1 MTSRFLPSIA
11 LLSVLSLAG
20 WIAAD
25 EPLTFVR
32 GGTITVEGTSN
43 VHGWDCT
50 TTQFTG
56 NADGALAATGITG
69 LSALSV
75 SIPVAQ
81 IDCDNGT
88 MNTKLREALRAS
100 AAPNIRFVLGNAA
113 VSTPRSNRF
122 NVNAGGQLTIAGQ
135 TRPVTFTAQ
144 GQALANNRYRF
155 TGSVPVT
162 MSQFGVRPP
171 TAMMGTMR
179 TGDRVTVRFDVT
191 LAR

>member
-1 MTSRFLPSIA
+1 MTSRFLPAIA

-20 WIAAD
+20 WAASD

-32 GGTITVEGTSN
+32 GGTITIAGTSN
-43 VHGWDCT
+43 VHGWTCT
-50 TTQFTG
+50 TNQFTG
-56 NADGALAATGITG
+56 SANGAPAVGGMTG
-69 LSALSV
+69 LSALTV
-75 SIPVAQ
+75 TVPVAQ

-88 MNTKLREALRAS
+88 MNSKLREALRAS
-100 AAPNIRFVLGNAA
+100 AAPNIRFVLGNAT
-113 VSTPRSNRF
+113 VSTPRNNRF
-122 NVNAGGQLTIAGQ
+122 TVTTSGQLTIAGQ
-135 TRPVTFTAQ
+135 TRPVQFTAQ

-162 MSQFGVRPP
+162 MSQFGIRPP

-179 TGDRVTVRFDVT
+179 VGDRVTVSYDVT

>member
-11 LLSVLSLAG
+11 LLSVLSIAG
-20 WIAAD
+20 WAASD

-32 GGTITVEGTSN
+32 GGTITIEGTSN

-56 NADGALAATGITG
+56 NANGALAETGITG
-69 LSALSV
+69 MSALTV

-88 MNTKLREALRAS
+88 MNTKLRQALRAS
-100 AAPNIRFVLGNAA
+100 AAPNIRFVLGNAT
-113 VSTPRSNRF
+113 VSGARANRF
-122 NVNAGGQLTIAGQ
+122 TVNTSGQLTIAGQ

-144 GQALANNRYRF
+144 GQVLANNRYRF

-162 MSQFGVRPP
+162 MSQFGIRPP

>member
-1 MTSRFLPSIA
+1 MNARFIPAIA
-11 LLSVLSLAG
+11 LFSVLSLAG
-20 WIAAD
+20 WAASD

-32 GGTITVEGTSN
+32 GGSITIEGTSN
-43 VHGWDCT
+43 IHGWTCET
-50 TTQFTG
+50 SQFTG
-56 NADGALAATGITG
+56 NANGVTATGGITG
-69 LSALSV
+69 LSALTVSV
-75 SIPVAQ
+75 PVAQ

-100 AAPNIRFVLGNAA
+100 AAPNIRFVLGSAT

-122 NVNAGGQLTIAGQ
+122 NVNTSGQLTIAGQ
-135 TRPVTFTAQ
+135 TRTVQFAAQ

-162 MSQFGVRPP
+162 MSQYGVTPP
-171 TAMMGTMR
+171 RAMMGTMR
-179 TGDRVTVRFDVT
+179 VGDRVTVRFDVT

>member
-11 LLSVLSLAG
+11 LLSVLSIAG
-20 WIAAD
+20 WAATD

-32 GGTITVEGTSN
+32 GGTITIEGTSN
-43 VHGWDCT
+43 VHGWDCS

-56 NADGALAATGITG
+56 TANGALAATGIDG

-75 SIPVAQ
+75 SVPVAQ

-100 AAPNIRFVLGNAA
+100 AAPNIRFVLGNAT
-113 VSTPRSNRF
+113 VSAPRNNRF
-122 NVNAGGQLTIAGQ
+122 NVNSRGQLTIAGQ

-144 GQALANNRYRF
+144 GQVLANNRYRF

-162 MSQFGVRPP
+162 MSQFGIRPP